1 METEQADL
9 VVVRE
14 PTTLRAMTAAWR
26 RSGARIALVATM
38 GALHEGHAAL
48 IRAARADADRVVVS
62 IFVNPRQFGPNEDFA
77 RYPRDEAKDV
87 VFAAAAGADLIYA
100 PAVEAMY
107 PQGYAT
113 TVSVAGLTEG
123 LCGAHRPGHFDGMAT
138 VVSKLFLQTMP
149 DTTFFGEKDYQQL
162 LIVRRLVADLDIPV
176 DIRAVPTVREADG
189 LALSSRN
196 RFLTPEE
203 RVIAPRLAATLQRMA
218 VQLTNAPEVVA
229 AVLAEGCASLEVAGF
244 VVEYLELRDAVT
256 LASCAPGGNPA
267 RLLAAARLGATRL
280 IDNWP
285 VPHDGS

>member
-1 METEQADL
+1 METGQADL

-14 PTTLRAMTAAWR
+14 PTILRAMTAAWR

-87 VFAAAAGADLIYA
+87 AFAATAGADLIYA

-149 DTTFFGEKDYQQL
+149 DITFFGEKDYQQL
-162 LIVRRLVADLDIPV
+162 LIVRRLVADLDMSV
-176 DIRAVPTVREADG
+176 DIRAVPTIREADG

-218 VQLTNAPEVVA
+218 VQLANAPKAVA
-229 AVLAEGCASLEVAGF
+229 MVLAEGCASLEVAGF

-256 LASCAPGGNPA
+256 LAPCAPGGNPA
-267 RLLAAARLGATRL
+267 RLLVAARLGATRL

-285 VPHDGS
+285 VPYDGS